1 MKRINLYIAAM
12 ALFATV
18 FTGCQDDDESFDNN
32 LYINSSAK
40 TNNVLL
46 KSTIETDERSFQVAL
61 ARPEEQ
67 NITLTFKA
75 EAGLVETYN
84 AAYYD
89 NAVMLPNGY
98 YTFSANELTI
108 TAGSVLS
115 TDFTVYFQ
123 DLNELDRELIY
134 VLPVTI
140 DNANIG
146 VLQSARTMYYVFKGA
161 ALINVVADIEK
172 NNVYVDWK
180 KPDVV
185 NNMRQI
191 TAEALIRARN
201 FDNQLNTIMG
211 IEGQFLIRIGDS
223 PIPSNQL
230 QIATSNGNF
239 TSSDLIIPTNE
250 WVHIAVTYDADAK
263 NVNVFI
269 NGKNL
274 VSGSL
279 DCGSV
284 NWGIPHSDESE
295 GKPRC
300 FWIGYSYDNNRYL
313 AGEIAECRVWNRI
326 LSANDINEKNHF
338 YEVNPD
344 AEGLVAYW
352 KFDEGSGVIIK
363 DYSVN
368 ENHATASN
376 PLKWTSVELPAK

>member
-284 NWGIPHSDESE
+284 N
-295 GKPRC
+295 
-300 FWIGYSYDNNRYL
+300 
-313 AGEIAECRVWNRI
+313 
-326 LSANDINEKNHF
+326 
-338 YEVNPD
+338 
-344 AEGLVAYW
+344 
-352 KFDEGSGVIIK
+352 
-363 DYSVN
+363 
-368 ENHATASN
+368 
-376 PLKWTSVELPAK
+376 